1 MPRWHSRWLAAVNQ
15 SSHSNPLRSPTLL
28 YLLSTRQSKDE
39 SPGDESHTHAKH
51 LINWHSPTGWNGY
64 RQIDSTPRGTF
75 ILTKAAAG
83 DRSAARAIEAFA
95 G

>member
-15 SSHSNPLRSPTLL
+15 SSYSNPLRSPTLL
-28 YLLSTRQSKDE
+28 YLLSTRSKGA
-39 SPGDESHTHAKH
+39 SPGRKSHAKH
-51 LINWHSPTGWNGY
+51 LFNWHSPTGWNGY